1 MKELPDQK
9 ILVELLELAK
19 ETERKARELNAL
31 SIALEEKW
39 QRQLEGREAG
49 IQKVGEIV

>member
-1 MKELPDQK
+1 MVSSPDQK
-9 ILVELLELAK
+9 TLVELLEVAK
-19 ETERKARELNAL
+19 ETERKARKLNAL

-39 QRQLEGREAG
+39 QRQLEDREAV